1 MSSPYWSLGWSG
13 HDSCCRLNNFLF
25 AVRLTKVWYCR
36 ISSCRIFSCKNILF
50 SGTAWEH
57 ENVFFEFSTVQY
69 CCSCVKISVY
79 VQEEWLGL
87 VLDQIRFDG
96 YTVELLDSWTRVQAK
111 GISFVC
117 VVHLALLTLIDI
129 FHFEKHLSDTNTS
142 SCLFGASL
150 TVLEVRVYRHIALD
164 VTAPVTMH
172 LEDKLVIYAYDN
184 FCKQSKFCKTL

>member
-1 MSSPYWSLGWSG
+1 VIQNWIRWRRYVVSECPLVIYEKLEFMSSPYWSLGWSG
-13 HDSCCRLNNFLF
+13 HDSCCRLNNFLS

-96 YTVELLDSWTRVQAK
+96 YTVELLEQGFKPK
-111 GISFVC
+111 G
-117 VVHLALLTLIDI
+117 
-129 FHFEKHLSDTNTS
+129 
-142 SCLFGASL
+142 
-150 TVLEVRVYRHIALD
+150 
-164 VTAPVTMH
+164 
-172 LEDKLVIYAYDN
+172 
-184 FCKQSKFCKTL
+184 